1 MCCFCF
7 AEHTSKC
14 AFVWPTTG
22 SRLLFQTS
30 SSAPEQ
36 KDHILAIL
44 FQLFILSPVISS
56 SKSLAHNYKG
66 KSQSNLTKVHTAT
79 WNNSSEML
87 WCTHKGIF
95 AFQVLIC
102 TRRHRK
108 VPVPQWLFAAGSL
121 QHTPALEDTLF
132 PQYFHSCCLQPLP
145 NQPLWHT
152 SKPFHLKFWQISGER
167 LGAYSFNRHQGRPIP
182 GLKISE

>member
-14 AFVWPTTG
+14 AFAWPTTG

-56 SKSLAHNYKG
+56 SKSLAHYYKG

-79 WNNSSEML
+79 WNNSSKML
-87 WCTHKGIF
+87 WCTYKGIF

-102 TRRHRK
+102 TLGDTEKFLYHN
-108 VPVPQWLFAAGSL
+108 GCL
-121 QHTPALEDTLF
+121 QQVLSSTLQPWRTHFFPSIFTPAAFNHFQTNHYGIHQNLFVWSSDRFLEKGWGLIHLIDTREDQF
-132 PQYFHSCCLQPLP
+132 QV
-145 NQPLWHT
+145 
-152 SKPFHLKFWQISGER
+152 
-167 LGAYSFNRHQGRPIP
+167 
-182 GLKISE
+182 